1 MRSSLLITLEM
12 AGVLGVVIGF
22 GLWELWTLRRDKAR
36 DNIPDPSQQMQQMQD
51 ADTSASGQ
59 PADKQS
65 SFLAR

>member
-1 MRSSLLITLEM
+1 MSSSLLITLEM

-36 DNIPDPSQQMQQMQD
+36 DNERDLSQLTQD
-51 ADTSASGQ
+51 ADTSAGGQ